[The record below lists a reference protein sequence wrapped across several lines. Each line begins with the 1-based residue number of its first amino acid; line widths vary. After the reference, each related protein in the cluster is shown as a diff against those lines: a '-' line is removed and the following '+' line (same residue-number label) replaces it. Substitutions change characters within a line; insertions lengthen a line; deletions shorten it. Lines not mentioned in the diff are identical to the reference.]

1 MDKSIVRW
9 ALPLG
14 AGVCIGVVIG
24 WAISPAHHPDPGGT
38 QGVAGSPGSVATAK
52 AKSGS
57 RLEAET
63 EHPNILLG
71 DIVTVPFQEL
81 YGVLSTLSPQQLH
94 DLAAQLKSLPAGKDT
109 NAKVTAFFKAW
120 AHLDPI
126 AALHAAAEFKVSEA
140 KTTAV
145 QSIIISA
152 DATQA
157 KALAKELQEWP
168 ADAIKRE
175 QRNGFLNSL
184 LMKWSDLDPIG
195 AAKFFDT
202 MQVDTMRFYP
212 VAAMIAQNWAAID
225 PAAALEWARAHSDV
239 QGFQGAI
246 NGAINGWW
254 SKDHAAAEQYVTAH
268 ANDSSGRQMAT
279 TLTSYIFSK
288 DPERAKEWV
297 GQLSDLETRRQAQHV
312 LVIQM
317 AVNDPESASEYA
329 ATLPADVREG
339 TMTGAINYWAA
350 NNLTAAG
357 EWIKGLSGPARD
369 EALGAYTYSLL
380 RKDPNTAAAWAV
392 TISDPK
398 IRDKSLNGIATFWL
412 NKDRAAATAW
422 IQSSNLPVTEKKR
435 LLGLAPSG

>member
-1 MDKSIVRW
+1 MDNSIIRG
-9 ALPLG
+9 ALLLG
-14 AGVCIGVVIG
+14 AGVCIGVIIG
-24 WAISPAHHPDPGGT
+24 LAISPAHHPDSGVT
-38 QGVAGSPGSVATAK
+38 QGVAGSPASVTAAK
-52 AKSGS
+52 AKPGS
-57 RLEAET
+57 HLEAEM

-81 YGVLSTLSPQQLH
+81 YGVLSALSPQQLN
-94 DLAAQLKSLPAGKDT
+94 DLATQLKSLPAGKDT
-109 NAKVTAFFKAW
+109 NAKVTTFFKAW
-120 AHLDPI
+120 AHFDPI
-126 AALHAAAEFKVSEA
+126 AALHAAAGFNVSEA

-145 QSIIISA
+145 QSIIASA

-157 KALAKELQEWP
+157 KALAKEIQEWP
-168 ADAIKRE
+168 ADTIKRE

-202 MQVDTMRFYP
+202 MQVDTMRFHP
-212 VAAMIAQNWAAID
+212 VAAAIAQNWAAID

-297 GQLSDLETRRQAQHV
+297 AQLSDSETRRQAQHV

-317 AVNDPESASEYA
+317 AVSDPESASEYA

-339 TMTGAINYWAA
+339 TLTGAINYWAA
-350 NNLTAAG
+350 NDLTAAG

-380 RKDPNTAAAWAV
+380 RKDPNSAAAWAV

-412 NKDRAAATAW
+412 NKDPAAASAW
-422 IQSSNLPVTEKKR
+422 IQNSSLPAADKKR

>member
-1 MDKSIVRW
+1 MDSSIIRG
-9 ALPLG
+9 ALLLG
-14 AGVCIGVVIG
+14 AGVCIGIVVG
-24 WAISPAHHPDPGGT
+24 LAIAPVHHPDR
-38 QGVAGSPGSVATAK
+38 GVAQGIADSPGIVATAK
-52 AKSGS
+52 GKLGS
-57 RLEAET
+57 SLET
-63 EHPNILLG
+63 ETVHPNILLG

-81 YGVLSTLSPQQLH
+81 YGVLSTLSPQQLN

-109 NAKVTAFFKAW
+109 NAKVTTFFKAW

-126 AALHAAAEFKVSEA
+126 AALHAAAGFKVSEA

-145 QSIIISA
+145 QSIIASA

-157 KALAKELQEWP
+157 KALAKEIQEWP

-184 LMKWSDLDPIG
+184 LTKWSDLDPIG

-202 MQVDTMRFYP
+202 MQGDTMRFYP
-212 VAAMIAQNWAAID
+212 VASVIAQNWAAID
-225 PAAALEWARAHSDV
+225 PAAALEWARAHSEV

-254 SKDHAAAEQYVTAH
+254 SKDHAAAEQYVTTH

-297 GQLSDLETRRQAQHV
+297 GQLSDSETRRQAQHV

-317 AVNDPESASEYA
+317 AVNDPKSASEYA

-339 TMTGAINYWAA
+339 TLTGAINYWAA
-350 NNLTAAG
+350 NDLTAAG
-357 EWIKGLSGPARD
+357 EWINGLSGPARD

-412 NKDRAAATAW
+412 NKDPVAASAW
-422 IQSSNLPVTEKKR
+422 IQKSNLPVADKRR